1 MGRHLREEYL
11 SMQLDIFAFFS
22 WNFTVSSTLLNFW
35 GAVKKYLCD
44 NCNYTFDT
52 LKENLLEALASVDV
66 KTIRKWEHCTM

>member
-1 MGRHLREEYL
+1 M
-11 SMQLDIFAFFS
+11 
-22 WNFTVSSTLLNFW
+22 SSTLLNFW